1 MAVKIYNATVPEQRL
16 EHKIP
21 KFSTKWEEPYPAA
34 GYIATV

>member
-1 MAVKIYNATVPEQRL
+1 L

-21 KFSTKWEEPYPAA
+21 TFSTKWEEPYPAA